1 MAPLMCGV
9 YVCLGRQEKIG
20 TRGQRKEE
28 KNSNCEQIH
37 IFVFFVRGY
46 SSLLTKTKAFILI
59 LALKSN
65 LIEADQILCK

>member
-1 MAPLMCGV
+1 VSRKTGKDRDKGV
-9 YVCLGRQEKIG
+9 
-20 TRGQRKEE
+20 KEE
-28 KNSNCEQIH
+28 KNHNCEHRH
-37 IFVFFVRGY
+37 ILMKGY